1 MEAVKQVFFGCALVR
16 RIDFWY
22 CNRFPSILD
31 FHLQTMLCSCSQ
43 DSTYFLTLNEYNL
56 KMNLVHLLYT
66 FSIRLITLM
75 QIRNGD
81 KYDIPEFSVFE
92 EDKT

>member
-31 FHLQTMLCSCSQ
+31 FIKIILNPVYLFIRYFTSKDSIHLF
-43 DSTYFLTLNEYNL
+43 FLINNTFNF
-56 KMNLVHLLYT
+56 LVINIYL
-66 FSIRLITLM
+66 
-75 QIRNGD
+75 
-81 KYDIPEFSVFE
+81 
-92 EDKT
+92 